1 MVNMGLK
8 ADGGITVYYIPPYD
22 GKSKVTAFK
31 PVSLRF
37 SILSRITTIY
47 LSSSTYHSSA
57 PKHEKK
63 KKKEGKNH
71 S

>member
-31 PVSLRF
+31 PVRIIS
-37 SILSRITTIY
+37 SVPGIQHHPPTHMISRCVHCT
-47 LSSSTYHSSA
+47 SSGSA
-57 PKHEKK
+57 SPV
-63 KKKEGKNH
+63 G
-71 S
+71 